1 MIKKLLFG
9 AGAAYLA
16 SKVLGGRDRNRD
28 FGDRRDRNWFGGSR
42 SSGRTMGL

>member
-16 SKVLGGRDRNRD
+16 SKFMGGRDKDRAYDDRGNRS
-28 FGDRRDRNWFGGSR
+28 WFGGSR
-42 SSGRTMGL
+42 SNRRTMGL